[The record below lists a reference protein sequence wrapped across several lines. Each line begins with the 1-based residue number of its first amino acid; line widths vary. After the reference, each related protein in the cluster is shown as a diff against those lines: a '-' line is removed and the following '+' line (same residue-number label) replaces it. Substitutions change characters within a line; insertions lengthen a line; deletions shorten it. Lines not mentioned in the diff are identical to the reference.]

1 MRTLQLHTMRISVS
15 ENGNEKEGCIMNYQT
30 NEQLSAMQLNAMRLE
45 YQRQQELPA
54 ITDLDFDER
63 FSMIVNEQYSARQ
76 DAKIRRLIKKANL
89 REQTAHLANID
100 YDPVR
105 QIKKAD
111 VARLSSCEWVNS
123 GTNLIITGATG
134 VGKTYLLSAF
144 GREACMRGLTVKSY
158 RVPRLLTSLGIS
170 RGDGSYDKLMQEM
183 IKPKLLILDDF
194 GLKQLDLSMTQ
205 DMLEVVE
212 ERHHAGRSIAISAQL
227 PVKEWPSVFKDRTI
241 ADAILDRL
249 VRNAYRFDLRG
260 PSRRPSVEH
269 QPSADDGEAV
279 M

>member
-1 MRTLQLHTMRISVS
+1 MKGGR
-15 ENGNEKEGCIMNYQT
+15 IMNYQT
-30 NEQLSAMQLNAMRLE
+30 NEQLSEMKLHAMKLE

-54 ITDLDFDER
+54 ISDLDFDER
-63 FSMIVNEQYSARQ
+63 FSMIVNEQYSARK
-76 DAKIRRLIKKANL
+76 DAKVKRLIRAADL
-89 REQTAHLANID
+89 RETNAYLANID
-100 YDPVR
+100 YDSAR
-105 QIKKAD
+105 NLKKAD
-111 VARLSSCEWVNS
+111 IARLSDCEWVTK
-123 GTNLIITGATG
+123 GANLIITGATG

-144 GREACMRGLTVKSY
+144 GRAACTRGISVRSY

-170 RGDGSYDKLMQEM
+170 RGDGSYNHLMQEM
-183 IKPKLLILDDF
+183 IKPGLLILDDF

-205 DMLEVVE
+205 DLLEVVE

-241 ADAILDRL
+241 ADAVLDRL
-249 VRNAYRFDLRG
+249 VRNAYRFDLKG

-269 QPSADDGEAV
+269 QPPADDGKAV